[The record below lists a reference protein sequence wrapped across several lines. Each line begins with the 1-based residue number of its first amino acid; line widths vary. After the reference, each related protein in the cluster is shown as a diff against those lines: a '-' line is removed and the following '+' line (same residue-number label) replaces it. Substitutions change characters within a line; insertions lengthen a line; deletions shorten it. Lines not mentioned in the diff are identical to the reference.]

1 MSGFFT
7 GRNPR
12 HHPQKNQAVASPGS
26 GTFLERLRLC
36 LFAVTVG
43 QGASAMTAQAKIQ
56 PLCDRDQS
64 PMSETILEDQ
74 LIEHPFPAHRC
85 QRSDCTR
92 AYTESLGYFN
102 VEGSG
107 ILLDKFGKQTCPN
120 CEASMYLAA
129 YNPETEDETWRCARC
144 GQERLA
150 A

>member
-1 MSGFFT
+1 MT
-7 GRNPR
+7 G
-12 HHPQKNQAVASPGS
+12 
-26 GTFLERLRLC
+26 T
-36 LFAVTVG
+36 
-43 QGASAMTAQAKIQ
+43 AKIQ

-74 LIEHPFPAHRC
+74 LIERPFPAYRC
-85 QRSDCTR
+85 EMSDCTR
-92 AYTESLGYFN
+92 AYTTSLGYFN

-129 YNPETEDETWRCARC
+129 YNPEREDETWRCARC

>member
-1 MSGFFT
+1 MT
-7 GRNPR
+7 G
-12 HHPQKNQAVASPGS
+12 
-26 GTFLERLRLC
+26 T
-36 LFAVTVG
+36 T
-43 QGASAMTAQAKIQ
+43 KIQ

-64 PMSETILEDQ
+64 PMSEMILEDR
-74 LIEHPFPAHRC
+74 LIEPFPVYRC
-85 QRSDCTR
+85 QMSDCTR
-92 AYTESLGYFN
+92 AYTTSLGYFN